1 MDSLFKER
9 KKRLDIFHQWRKKPQ
24 PKAKE
29 IPDHVFMTCSHCHA
43 SIATMDLIQDQYVC
57 PVCHH
62 PFKIS
67 ARERIR
73 QVVDENTFKEIE
85 AKMIS
90 IDPDHFPGYQEK
102 LERMQHQT
110 GMREAVITGVGKIQ
124 GHPCVLAYVR
134 CRWRKNHT
142 GH

>member
-73 QVVDENTFKEIE
+73 QVVDENTFKETE

-90 IDPDHFPGYQEK
+90 MDPDHFPG
-102 LERMQHQT
+102 
-110 GMREAVITGVGKIQ
+110 
-124 GHPCVLAYVR
+124 
-134 CRWRKNHT
+134 
-142 GH
+142 